1 MSSASE
7 LAARQQWLLESILQG
22 PKANQMA
29 SHYIMGT
36 AELSSS
42 ARLAIYQDG
51 YRLRLLEC
59 MVAEFPALQ
68 HYLGEALF
76 RLFSL
81 GYLQQRP
88 SRHYSLY
95 QLGEDF
101 AHFLAATR
109 PLEHRG
115 EPDAV
120 ELKIPEQL
128 ARLERAQANAIRA
141 PGDKYE
147 QAPDLGGL
155 FQIPAL
161 ALPHSSELVEHDFA
175 LRDYILAADRHT
187 AALER
192 DLWAEKPAM
201 PALQAESVLVYRH
214 HFQVKMVQLEPWQAD
229 VVRSLSLL
237 GQKEVSRA
245 LTPVD
250 WLTLVEHNQLS
261 EGELLMKLSQ
271 WLPQALKENQ
281 LMLVNPR

>member
-1 MSSASE
+1 MSSTSE

-59 MVAEFPALQ
+59 MEAEFPALQ

-101 AHFLAATR
+101 ANFLDATR
-109 PLEHRG
+109 PRQHSG
-115 EPDAV
+115 QPYAV

-141 PGDKYE
+141 PGVQYD

-155 FQIPAL
+155 LQLPAL
-161 ALPHSSELVEHDFA
+161 ALPDSSELVEHDFA

-187 AALER
+187 TALEQG
-192 DLWAEKPAM
+192 LWAEKPTM
-201 PALQAESVLVYRH
+201 PTLGAESVLVYRH
-214 HFQVKMVQLEPWQAD
+214 HFQVKMAQLEPWQAD
-229 VVRSLSLL
+229 VVRSLGLF
-237 GQKEVSRA
+237 GQKETNRSP
-245 LTPVD
+245 TPVA
-250 WLTLVEHNQLS
+250 WQTLVEHNQLPES
-261 EGELLMKLSQ
+261 ELLMKLSL

-281 LMLVNPR
+281 LMLVNSL